1 MIEAIWLFLRRLRA
15 FVIRD
20 YRLAVSYRV
29 DFVMRILSVLIM
41 VISFYFVSRLLVGQ
55 VNSAFPEWENPF
67 LTWLTGFPFLS
78 YFLTGFSSLANA
90 IREEQ
95 KQGTLESVLITPI
108 NIPTL
113 IVCSSAW
120 DLVQVTITSF
130 CYFFFGWIFFDAHF
144 KGSFLLAILF
154 LVVTTMVLG
163 CLGILSASFAMVF
176 KRGDPFA
183 ILLGTGSAL
192 FSGVLFPTQLL
203 GKEFGV
209 VSKFLPTTYGL
220 DGIRRVL
227 IMNESLY
234 QVREPLVV
242 LLALLALLLPLSLWI
257 FGRAVTKAKRD
268 GSLIQF

>member
-1 MIEAIWLFLRRLRA
+1 MIRSALIFLRRLRA

-20 YRLAVSYRV
+20 YRLAVSYKL
-29 DFVMRILSVLIM
+29 DFFMRIFSVLIM
-41 VISFYFVSRLLVGQ
+41 VISFYFVSRMLVGQ

-108 NIPTL
+108 NIPTM

-120 DLVQVTITSF
+120 DLIQVTITSF

-154 LVVTTMVLG
+154 LVVTTLVLG

-203 GKEFGV
+203 GKEFGIL
-209 VSKFLPTTYGL
+209 SRLLPTTYGL

-227 IMNESLY
+227 IMGEGLY
-234 QVREPLVV
+234 QVREPLLILFSFLVV
-242 LLALLALLLPLSLWI
+242 LLPFSLWI
-257 FGRAVTKAKRD
+257 FDRAVQRAKRD
-268 GSLIQF
+268 GSLVQF